1 MERFEQ
7 FQNLEEFRAAA
18 KELKGSRDFGA
29 QLFTALL
36 RGLGVET
43 RLVFSLQP
51 LGYAFGKQEDA
62 HRLDRKKDDLDKDIN
77 APTPSNTPTKA
88 SGISKAPSKTRKRRR
103 QMDSDSDS
111 DDLGL
116 PKVKGRVAVPDSD
129 LNFPIFWSEVY
140 IEGRWIPIDAIV
152 LKVIATTPKLID
164 QFEPKGKLA
173 EEKKLVMGYVVAYD
187 AGYSTVLMELMLDRF
202 AKDVTVRYVKN
213 FPGKAKRWRVREF
226 AVRGAD
232 GRVVMYDWFKRAL
245 GSFRRNEETVIFQE
259 RYPLTVGSRFD

>member
-18 KELKGSRDFGA
+18 KEFKGSRDFGA

-62 HRLDRKKDDLDKDIN
+62 HRLDRKKDDLSKDIN
-77 APTPSNTPTKA
+77 APSTSNTPTKTDDV
-88 SGISKAPSKTRKRRR
+88 STPSSKKRKRPR
-103 QMDSDSDS
+103 QNEPESDS

-116 PKVKGRVAVPDSD
+116 PKVKAKVGGPDSD
-129 LNFPIFWSEVY
+129 LAFPIFWSEVY
-140 IEGRWIPIDAIV
+140 LEGKWIPIDALV
-152 LKVIATTPKLID
+152 LKVIATTPKLVE

-187 AGYSTVLMELMLDRF
+187 AGTSMSPKLLSLDRF

-226 AVRGAD
+226 GVRGAD
-232 GRVVMYDWFKRAL
+232 GSVILYDWFKRAL
-245 GSFRRNEETVIFQE
+245 GSFRRNEKTVF
-259 RYPLTVGSRFD
+259 SRNKGVR

>member
-7 FQNLEEFRAAA
+7 FQNLEEYRRAA

-77 APTPSNTPTKA
+77 APSTSNTPTKVG
-88 SGISKAPSKTRKRRR
+88 STSTPPSKKRKRLR
-103 QMDSDSDS
+103 QPESESDS

-116 PKVKGRVAVPDSD
+116 PKVKGKVGGPDSD
-129 LNFPIFWSEVY
+129 LTFPIFWSEVFF
-140 IEGRWIPIDAIV
+140 EGKWIPIDSIV
-152 LKVIATTPKLID
+152 LKIIGTTPNIIE

-173 EEKKLVMGYVVAYD
+173 EEKKLAMGYVV
-187 AGYSTVLMELMLDRF
+187 
-202 AKDVTVRYVKN
+202 
-213 FPGKAKRWRVREF
+213 
-226 AVRGAD
+226 
-232 GRVVMYDWFKRAL
+232 
-245 GSFRRNEETVIFQE
+245 
-259 RYPLTVGSRFD
+259 

>member
-7 FQNLEEFRAAA
+7 FQNLEEFRSAA
-18 KELKGSRDFGA
+18 KELQGSRDFGA

-88 SGISKAPSKTRKRRR
+88 SSTSSAPSKKRKRRR
-103 QMDSDSDS
+103 QTESDSDS

-116 PKVKGRVAVPDSD
+116 PKVKGRVGEPDSD
-129 LNFPIFWSEVY
+129 LSFPIFWSEVY
-140 IEGRWIPIDAIV
+140 FEGKWIPVDALV
-152 LKVIATTPKLID
+152 LKVIATTAKLIE

-187 AGYSTVLMELMLDRF
+187 AGNTTALLSLMLDRF

-213 FPGKAKRWRVREF
+213 FPGRSKRWRVREF
-226 AVRGAD
+226 GVRGVD
-232 GRVVMYDWFKRAL
+232 GRVVMYDLFKRTL
-245 GSFRRNEETVIFQE
+245 GTFRRNEKTVIVPE
-259 RYPLTVGSRFD
+259 RYRADGRIAI

>member
-1 MERFEQ
+1 METFEQ

-18 KELKGSRDFGA
+18 NELKGSRDFGA

-36 RGLGVET
+36 RALGVET

-88 SGISKAPSKTRKRRR
+88 SSVSGPASKKRKRKRETE
-103 QMDSDSDS
+103 SESDS

-116 PKVKGRVAVPDSD
+116 PKVKGKVGGPDSD
-129 LNFPIFWSEVY
+129 LTFPIFWSEVFF
-140 IEGRWIPIDAIV
+140 EGKWIPIDAIV
-152 LKVIATTPKLID
+152 LKVIATTPKLIE

-187 AGYSTVLMELMLDRF
+187 AGNSTTPTVLRLERY
-202 AKDVTVRYVKN
+202 AKDVTV
-213 FPGKAKRWRVREF
+213 
-226 AVRGAD
+226 
-232 GRVVMYDWFKRAL
+232 
-245 GSFRRNEETVIFQE
+245 
-259 RYPLTVGSRFD
+259 

>member
-7 FQNLEEFRAAA
+7 FQNLEEYRQAA
-18 KELKGSRDFGA
+18 KGLKGSRDFGA

-77 APTPSNTPTKA
+77 APSTSSTPTKA
-88 SGISKAPSKTRKRRR
+88 DSTSNPASKKRKRRP
-103 QMDSDSDS
+103 QLDSESDS

-116 PKVKGRVAVPDSD
+116 PKVKGKVGGPDSD

-140 IEGRWIPIDAIV
+140 IEGKWIPIDPIV
-152 LKVIATTPKLID
+152 LKILATTPNIIEQLN
-164 QFEPKGKLA
+164 Q
-173 EEKKLVMGYVVAYD
+173 
-187 AGYSTVLMELMLDRF
+187 
-202 AKDVTVRYVKN
+202 
-213 FPGKAKRWRVREF
+213 
-226 AVRGAD
+226 
-232 GRVVMYDWFKRAL
+232 RAA
-245 GSFRRNEETVIFQE
+245 RRRKE
-259 RYPLTVGSRFD
+259 VGHGLCCCI